1 MAPYIYSHAHGGVR
15 YTLTR
20 PPVRILVAVGDKG
33 RITREAQAVISALGE
48 IYDYGDGGSVKITK
62 SRIRPVSPDLL
73 ADYIDR
79 NVCYY
84 AIPRK
89 PRGEFEE
96 CPRDAPIYLPKR
108 ILARHGER
116 GFPRLEG
123 LVTAPTLRRDG
134 TILDMPGYDDI
145 SGLLYVSDLAS
156 PPRVPVSPTR
166 EDVLRALGDL
176 WRPFRDFPFVGPAAE
191 TAMLSAIISGI
202 VRPSLSTC
210 PGHAFDAP
218 AAGTG
223 KTLLAECVGI
233 VATGVRPAIIAPTDD
248 DAEIRKR
255 LFAILREGGGVI
267 LWDNISGP
275 LGGDALDAFLTAE
288 SFRERV
294 LGVSESETVPNR
306 ALLLVTGNNI
316 STRGDT
322 FRRVLKARLD
332 AQVVNTIPPYIP
344 AESERILHG
353 ASTRN
358 GGGSSHHGSRLVRS
372 RLPSGSRREYRQL

>member
-1 MAPYIYSHAHGGVR
+1 MNLHSGERPYIYSHAHGGVR

-33 RITREAQAVISALGE
+33 RITRETEAVISALGE

-96 CPRDAPIYLPKR
+96 RPRDAPIYLPKR

-145 SGLLYVSDLAS
+145 SGLLDVSDLAS

-223 KTLLAECVGI
+223 KTLLAECVGNPRRREFDRQSSR
-233 VATGVRPAIIAPTDD
+233 RPTTTPRFESAF
-248 DAEIRKR
+248 
-255 LFAILREGGGVI
+255 FAILREGGGVI

-306 ALLLVTGNNI
+306 A
-316 STRGDT
+316 R
-322 FRRVLKARLD
+322 
-332 AQVVNTIPPYIP
+332 
-344 AESERILHG
+344 
-353 ASTRN
+353 
-358 GGGSSHHGSRLVRS
+358 SS
-372 RLPSGSRREYRQL
+372 